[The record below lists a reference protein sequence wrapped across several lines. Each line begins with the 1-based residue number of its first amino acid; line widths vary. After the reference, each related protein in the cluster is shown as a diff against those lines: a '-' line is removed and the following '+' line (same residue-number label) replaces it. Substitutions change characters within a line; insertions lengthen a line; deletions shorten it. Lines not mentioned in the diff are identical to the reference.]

1 MRRNENYSLNT
12 DIYII
17 LLLVCSIMTAIF
29 VGISSNLMILNCI
42 FLAITCFLV
51 LITYF
56 LGLLAGLIFNL
67 LFVFIQGSYVL
78 YADVVL
84 GKELDLWLIVWIFLP
99 LIWSLLVSFMTRNL
113 QKLQEENLSLRESN
127 ARNLGYNSE
136 TDLRTMR
143 SYRQDAEVFIETH
156 KRFDIPVSTGIISIR
171 YFHQI
176 MNILTEE
183 QQHHLIKRLSDILS
197 ESFRNNDIVYSID
210 GVGGVPQWGVLLFAD
225 YDGAMVAMDR
235 IKQRVT
241 TLLHED
247 EELGKYDIQI
257 SIGVVEYNEDKIKS
271 VSQFIDSAQ
280 HVLQYD
286 V

>member
-1 MRRNENYSLNT
+1 MRRNKNYSLNT

-17 LLLVCSIMTAIF
+17 SLLACSIMTAIF
-29 VGISSNLMILNCI
+29 VGISSNLMILNCV

-156 KRFDIPVSTGIISIR
+156 KRFDIPVSMGIISIR

-241 TLLHED
+241 TLLRED
-247 EELGKYDIQI
+247 KELGKYDIQI

>member
-171 YFHQI
+171 YFYQI

-210 GVGGVPQWGVLLFAD
+210 GVGGVSQWGVLLFAD

-241 TLLHED
+241 TLLRED
-247 EELGKYDIQI
+247 KELGKYDIQI

>member
-1 MRRNENYSLNT
+1 MVNCLDFLT
-12 DIYII
+12 IDLVII
-17 LLLVCSIMTAIF
+17 SKLYDTK
-29 VGISSNLMILNCI
+29 SS
-42 FLAITCFLV
+42 
-51 LITYF
+51 
-56 LGLLAGLIFNL
+56 
-67 LFVFIQGSYVL
+67 
-78 YADVVL
+78 
-84 GKELDLWLIVWIFLP
+84 
-99 LIWSLLVSFMTRNL
+99 
-113 QKLQEENLSLRESN
+113 KLQEENLSLRESN

-241 TLLHED
+241 TLLRED
-247 EELGKYDIQI
+247 KELGKYDIQI

>member
-1 MRRNENYSLNT
+1 
-12 DIYII
+12 
-17 LLLVCSIMTAIF
+17 MTAIF
-29 VGISSNLMILNCI
+29 VGISSNLMILNCV

-183 QQHHLIKRLSDILS
+183 QHHHLIKRLSDILS

-241 TLLHED
+241 TLLRED